1 MSKLSL
7 EQFAISTN
15 MASSDSHQAAHAVFS
30 TNELLCD
37 IIGRLHLK
45 DIVIITGVC
54 KAWRKALLDNL
65 AIQQTLFLAPAAIR
79 EITSEMDCL
88 SMSLEDMPRDQYTIV
103 AEFHSYTKGPWIC
116 KKPKVVDPIFSTSNP
131 ARSSPLGVWQNMFI
145 TQPPTK
151 SVTITISRSGYRSH
165 MNDRPAHW
173 PNDPQQLEFT
183 RETGVKL
190 GELHAFCQSEI
201 RKHKNAISLDINFVP
216 KGVTASGHIVLGG
229 SWEIRKGE
237 VVRQTQPRLVELP
250 DYSDYFD
257 DFYEQMCE
265 GSSMDVDS
273 YPDWGSDEE

>member
-1 MSKLSL
+1 L
-7 EQFAISTN
+7 EQFATSTN
-15 MASSDSHQAAHAVFS
+15 MASSDSHQAAHAVFG

-37 IIGRLHLK
+37 IIGRLPLK

-54 KAWRKALLDNL
+54 KTWRKALLDNV

-88 SMSLEDMPRDQYTIV
+88 SMSLEDMPRDQYTII

-116 KKPKVVDPIFSTSNP
+116 KKPKVIDPIFSTSNP

-151 SVTITISRSGYRSH
+151 SVTITISRNGYRSH
-165 MNDRPAHW
+165 RHARPAHW
-173 PNDPQQLEFT
+173 PNDSQQLEFT

-190 GELHAFCQSEI
+190 GELHAFCRSEI
-201 RKHKNAISLDINFVP
+201 RKHTNAISLNINFVP
-216 KGVTASGHIVLGG
+216 KGVTASGNIVPGG
-229 SWEIRKGE
+229 RWEIRKGE

-250 DYSDYFD
+250 DYSDYLD
-257 DFYEQMCE
+257 DLFEQRYE
-265 GSSMDVDS
+265 GSYMDVDS
-273 YPDWGSDEE
+273 YPDWDYVEE